1 MAYTLVSAEYVP
13 PDSGI
18 KFIRGIKG
26 GRIPRGAIRS
36 GNSFYLRGEAIP
48 AEFKFYFEDEKN
60 IKYFFDAHS
69 IIKETMV
76 NQNLTENRR
85 NRIIDEVKNIAAV
98 SEKYEPEKWFVK
110 AVKTLK
116 I

>member
-1 MAYTLVSAEYVP
+1 MAYTLVSVEYVP

-26 GRIPRGAIRS
+26 GRIPRGAIKL
-36 GNSFYLRGEAIP
+36 GNCFYIRGKATP
-48 AEFKFYFEDEKN
+48 AEFRFCFEDEKN
-60 IKYFFDAHS
+60 TKCFFDANS

-85 NRIIDEVKNIAAV
+85 NRIINEVK
-98 SEKYEPEKWFVK
+98 KLQLLVK
-110 AVKTLK
+110 NMSLK
-116 I
+116 NGL